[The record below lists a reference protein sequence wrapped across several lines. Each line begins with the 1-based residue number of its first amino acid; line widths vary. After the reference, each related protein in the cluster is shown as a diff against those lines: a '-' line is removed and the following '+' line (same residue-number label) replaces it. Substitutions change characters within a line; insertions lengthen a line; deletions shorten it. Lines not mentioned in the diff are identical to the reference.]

1 MSIAEMVNA
10 KSELMKQGK
19 MADAAEQYFAENASS
34 VDHNGSKTAS
44 RSEMTEKM
52 NGFVGSIAKVNEI
65 TLHNTAVQ
73 GNVSFTEW
81 AFNFDHQDGSNTN
94 WHEIIRSEW
103 QDNKIVSEQYFLAWA
118 VIYIRLRHWRRAHQ
132 TEIAS

>member
-1 MSIAEMVNA
+1 MSVAEMVNA

-19 MADAAEQYFAENASS
+19 MAEAAETYFAENASS

-44 RSEMTEKM
+44 RAEMIEKM

-65 TLHNTAVQ
+65 TLHNTSVT
-73 GNVSFTEW
+73 GDVSFTEW
-81 AFNFDHQDGSNTN
+81 TFNFDHQDGSNTN

-103 QDNKIVSEQYFLAWA
+103 QNGKIVSEQYFLA
-118 VIYIRLRHWRRAHQ
+118 
-132 TEIAS
+132 